1 MRSIELR
8 WMEME
13 KSSGWM
19 KTPGSRLVHGV
30 VPWVGHR
37 LCGTGP
43 GSSLLLRLEVGASVL
58 GVAGLVVLQVEL

>member
-19 KTPGSRLVHGV
+19 KTPGGRLVHGV

-43 GSSLLLRLEVGASVL
+43 GSSLLLRLEVGPAY
-58 GVAGLVVLQVEL
+58 LV